1 MKKPSNRSEKDLRV
15 SVSIA
20 QPEKPEAKKK
30 QLKKI
35 VWVLGA

>member
-1 MKKPSNRSEKDLRV
+1 MKKQPTRSEKDLQV

-20 QPEKPEAKKK
+20 QPEKPKAKKN

-35 VWVLGA
+35 VWVLGT